1 MHSDRHFAFG
11 LMLLRAYYAAY
22 MVVLKFV
29 YIIGGVLFVVSMIA
43 HIYVRLYLRPKNDS
57 ELDDYYY
64 ELEDLHPGY
73 ARYTKWLRITTGGV
87 ALGVLL
93 LFLILVL

>member
-1 MHSDRHFAFG
+1 
-11 LMLLRAYYAAY
+11 MLLRAYYAAY